1 MTEFQVL
8 RAEKWFDRVVFML
21 DLSNWRFSEYAAI
34 GVFMDAGVNSAKKI
48 AVLLHNNTAILAL
61 KY

>member
-34 GVFMDAGVNSAKKI
+34 GVFIDGVVHSVKKSQCCCMTT
-48 AVLLHNNTAILAL
+48 LRFWP
-61 KY
+61 